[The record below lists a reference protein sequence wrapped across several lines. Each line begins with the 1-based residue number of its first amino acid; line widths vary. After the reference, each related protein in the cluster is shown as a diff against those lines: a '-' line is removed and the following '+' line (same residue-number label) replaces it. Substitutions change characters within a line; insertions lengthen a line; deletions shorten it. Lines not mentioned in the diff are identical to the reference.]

1 MKRGSINLPLH
12 GGHAPPY
19 LITLMKELAS
29 SISKIIIQEQGTIE
43 YFRKLSDPLW
53 FQAFGCVLGFD
64 WHSSGL
70 TTVVTGVLKQAL
82 SYEFHEISITGGK
95 GKNALLPKFEIPKL
109 AEKNYNLSSQN
120 IDKLVYASKMAAK
133 VDNSAIQDGYDL
145 YHHVFVF
152 DKNSNWTII
161 QQGLNKEHKMAR
173 RYHWISDNLK
183 SYLIEPHTGII
194 SSERLDTVL
203 DMTSMDSEE
212 CRKTCLD
219 LSKSGEKIIKRSV
232 RQILRPSNQSKLDLW
247 LTEEK
252 RLNFDTKSNN
262 ESTIIEEYEMPR
274 RLDWKI
280 FDRIYD
286 VKPQNYEELINVKGV
301 GAGAIRA
308 LSLIAELLYGT
319 RASWKDPV
327 KFNYA
332 HGGKDGVPYQIA
344 RKTYDKSIIYLS
356 EVIKGSELDR
366 KRRLS
371 ALMRLSKYSNE
382 IFRTNDYN
390 FIRQG

>member
-1 MKRGSINLPLH
+1 MN
-12 GGHAPPY
+12 
-19 LITLMKELAS
+19 MN
-29 SISKIIIQEQGTIE
+29 
-43 YFRKLSDPLW
+43 
-53 FQAFGCVLGFD
+53 
-64 WHSSGL
+64 
-70 TTVVTGVLKQAL
+70 TGNKMV
-82 SYEFHEISITGGK
+82 I
-95 GKNALLPKFEIPKL
+95 
-109 AEKNYNLSSQN
+109 EKNDEESGVEKPIGISNDVIEPKMLSS
-120 IDKLVYASKMAAK
+120 
-133 VDNSAIQDGYDL
+133 
-145 YHHVFVF
+145 
-152 DKNSNWTII
+152 
-161 QQGLNKEHKMAR
+161 R
-173 RYHWISDNLK
+173 NLK

-194 SSERLDTVL
+194 SSEKLDTVL
-203 DMTSMDSEE
+203 DMTSKDSEE
-212 CRKTCLD
+212 CRKICLD

-252 RLNFDTKSNN
+252 RLNFDTKYNSK
-262 ESTIIEEYEMPR
+262 STILEEYEMPR

-286 VKPQNYEELINVKGV
+286 VKPQNYEELIKVKGV

-332 HGGKDGVPYQIA
+332 HGGKDGVPYPIA

-366 KRRLS
+366 KKRLS